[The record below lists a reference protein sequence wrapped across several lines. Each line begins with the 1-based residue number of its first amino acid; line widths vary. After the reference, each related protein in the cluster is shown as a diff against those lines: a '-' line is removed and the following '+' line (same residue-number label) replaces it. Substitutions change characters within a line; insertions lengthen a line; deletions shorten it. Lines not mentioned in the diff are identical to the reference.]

1 MISGTLFMNE
11 KILVIEDEPDIRKNL
26 EYNLIREGF
35 KVSSVGSLKEANETI
50 NNNNFSLILLDLMLP
65 DGSGLDLCKKI
76 KSNPETESI
85 PIIILT
91 AKDDEVD
98 KVVGFELGA
107 DDYVTKPFSVR
118 ELILR
123 VKAVLNRGSKKK
135 DVVEVERQF
144 GDLKIDVDS
153 HEVHVDNIPI
163 TLTALEFRLL
173 SELVDKRGRVQ
184 SRDQLL
190 SEVWGYNSEVT
201 TRTVD
206 THIKRLRE
214 KLGSMGKYVQ
224 TIRGVGYK
232 FSRTPD

>member
-1 MISGTLFMNE
+1 MN
-11 KILVIEDEPDIRKNL
+11 ILVIEDEPDIRKTL
-26 EYNLIREGF
+26 EYNISQEGHT
-35 KVSSVGSLKEANETI
+35 VLTAGSLHDAEKI
-50 NNNNFSLILLDLMLP
+50 LQSQSLSLILLDLMLP
-65 DGSGLDLCKKI
+65 DGSGLDFCRKLKTNSK
-76 KSNPETESI
+76 TESI
-85 PIIILT
+85 PVIILT

-123 VKAVLNRGSKKK
+123 IKAVLKRGEVKK
-135 DVVEVERQF
+135 DIVEVERQF
-144 GDLKIDVDS
+144 GDLKIDIDS
-153 HEVHVDNIPI
+153 HEVYVNEMQIN
-163 TLTALEFRLL
+163 LTALEFKLL
-173 SELVDKRGRVQ
+173 NQLVETRGRVQ

-190 SEVWGYNSEVT
+190 TEVWGYSAEVT

-206 THIKRLRE
+206 THIKRLRT

-232 FSRTPD
+232 FSRIPD

>member
-1 MISGTLFMNE
+1 MSVN
-11 KILVIEDEPDIRKNL
+11 ILVIEDEPDIRRNL
-26 EYNLIREGF
+26 EYNLGREGF
-35 KVSSVGSLKEANETI
+35 IASSVGSLVKANEKLKLKK
-50 NNNNFSLILLDLMLP
+50 FDLILLDLMLP
-65 DGSGLDLCKKI
+65 DGSGLDLCRKI
-76 KSNPETESI
+76 KSNSETEAT

-123 VKAVLNRGSKKK
+123 VKAILKRSDRKTKE
-135 DVVEVERQF
+135 VVEVERQF

-153 HEVHVDNIPI
+153 HEVHVDSQLIE
-163 TLTALEFRLL
+163 LTALEFRLL
-173 SELVDKRGRVQ
+173 KELVDKRGRVL

-190 SEVWGYNSEVT
+190 SDVWGYNAEVT

>member
-1 MISGTLFMNE
+1 MI
-11 KILVIEDEPDIRKNL
+11 
-26 EYNLIREGF
+26 
-35 KVSSVGSLKEANETI
+35 
-50 NNNNFSLILLDLMLP
+50 LDLMLP
-65 DGSGLDLCKKI
+65 DGSGLDLCRSI
-76 KSNPETESI
+76 KSDPLTESI

-98 KVVGFELGA
+98 RVVGFELGA

-123 VKAVLNRGSKKK
+123 VKAVLKRGQTKKEM
-135 DVVEVERQF
+135 VEVERQF
-144 GDLKIDVDS
+144 GDLKIDINS
-153 HEVHVDNIPI
+153 HEVFVDNMQIN
-163 TLTALEFRLL
+163 LTALEFKLL
-173 SELVDKRGRVQ
+173 NKLVETRGRVQ

-190 SEVWGYNSEVT
+190 EDVWGYSAEVT

-206 THIKRLRE
+206 THIKRLRN

-232 FSRTPD
+232 FSRQPD

>member
-1 MISGTLFMNE
+1 MSQ
-11 KILVIEDEPDIRKNL
+11 KILIIEDEPDIRKTL
-26 EYNLIREGF
+26 EYNITREGYEVISASSLSEGRQ
-35 KVSSVGSLKEANETI
+35 KLESVSFTL
-50 NNNNFSLILLDLMLP
+50 LLLDLMLP
-65 DGSGLDLCKKI
+65 DGSGLDLFRELKQD
-76 KSNPETESI
+76 KSLSSMPV
-85 PIIILT
+85 IILT

-123 VKAVLNRGSKKK
+123 VKAVLKRGERKS
-135 DVVEVERQF
+135 DNMEVQRQF
-144 GDLKIDVDS
+144 GELKIDVDS
-153 HEVHVDNIPI
+153 HEVFVNDERVN
-163 TLTALEFRLL
+163 LTALEFKLL
-173 SELVDKRGRVQ
+173 RQLVDRRGRVQ

-190 SEVWGYNSEVT
+190 SDVWGYSSDVT

-214 KLGSMGKYVQ
+214 KLGDMGKYIQ

-232 FSRTPD
+232 FTRTPE

>member
-1 MISGTLFMNE
+1 MN
-11 KILVIEDEPDIRKNL
+11 ILVIEDEPDIRKTL
-26 EYNLIREGF
+26 EYNISREGH
-35 KVSSVGSLKEANETI
+35 KVLTAGSLHDAEKI
-50 NNNNFSLILLDLMLP
+50 LQSQSLSLILLDLMLP
-65 DGSGLDLCKKI
+65 DGSGLDFCRKLKTNSK
-76 KSNPETESI
+76 TESI
-85 PIIILT
+85 PVIILT

-123 VKAVLNRGSKKK
+123 IKAVLKRGEVKK
-135 DVVEVERQF
+135 DIVEVERQF
-144 GDLKIDVDS
+144 GDLKIDIES
-153 HEVHVDNIPI
+153 HEVYVDEIQI
-163 TLTALEFRLL
+163 ELTALEFKLL
-173 SELVDKRGRVQ
+173 NQLVETRGRVQ

-190 SEVWGYNSEVT
+190 TEVWGYSAEVT

-206 THIKRLRE
+206 THIKRLRN

-232 FSRTPD
+232 FSRIPD

>member
-1 MISGTLFMNE
+1 MSH
-11 KILVIEDEPDIRKNL
+11 KILIIEDEPDIRKTL
-26 EYNLIREGF
+26 EYNISREGY
-35 KVSSVGSLKEANETI
+35 KVVCASSLSKGKEQI
-50 NNNNFSLILLDLMLP
+50 NSSDFSLILLDLMLP
-65 DGSGLDLCKKI
+65 DGSGLDLCREI
-76 KSNPETESI
+76 KSDKDKSST

-123 VKAVLNRGSKKK
+123 IKAVLKRGAEKKETL
-135 DVVEVERQF
+135 EVQRQF
-144 GDLKIDVDS
+144 GELTMDIDS
-153 HEVHVDNIPI
+153 HEVFVNNEQII
-163 TLTALEFRLL
+163 LTALEFRLL
-173 SELVDKRGRVQ
+173 RQLVDRRGRVQ

-190 SEVWGYNSEVT
+190 SDVWGYSAEVT

-214 KLGSMGKYVQ
+214 KLGTTGKYVQ

-232 FSRTPD
+232 FSRTPE

>member
-1 MISGTLFMNE
+1 MN
-11 KILVIEDEPDIRKNL
+11 ILVIEDEPDIRKTL
-26 EYNLIREGF
+26 EYNISREGH
-35 KVSSVGSLKEANETI
+35 KVLTAGSIHDAEKILQSQ
-50 NNNNFSLILLDLMLP
+50 SLSLVLLDLMLP
-65 DGSGLDLCKKI
+65 DGSGLDFCRKLKTNSK
-76 KSNPETESI
+76 TESI
-85 PIIILT
+85 PVIILT

-123 VKAVLNRGSKKK
+123 IKAVLKRGEVKK
-135 DVVEVERQF
+135 DIVEVERQF
-144 GDLKIDVDS
+144 GDLKIDIES
-153 HEVHVDNIPI
+153 HEVYVDEMQIE
-163 TLTALEFRLL
+163 LTALEFKLL
-173 SELVDKRGRVQ
+173 NQLVETRGRVQ

-190 SEVWGYNSEVT
+190 SEVWGYSAEVT

-206 THIKRLRE
+206 THIKRLRN

-232 FSRTPD
+232 FSRIPD

>member
-1 MISGTLFMNE
+1 MN
-11 KILVIEDEPDIRKNL
+11 ILVIEDEPDIRRNL
-26 EYNLIREGF
+26 EYNLSREGF
-35 KVSSVGSLKEANETI
+35 SVSGAASISEAKLILNSDFF
-50 NNNNFSLILLDLMLP
+50 NLILLDLMLP
-65 DGSGLDLCKKI
+65 DGSGLDLCKSI
-76 KSNPETESI
+76 KADAKTEST

-118 ELILR
+118 ELLLR
-123 VKAVLNRGSKKK
+123 IKAVLKRGEVKK
-135 DVVEVERQF
+135 DIVEVERQF
-144 GDLKIDVDS
+144 GDLKIDIES
-153 HEVHVDNIPI
+153 HEVYVDEMQIE
-163 TLTALEFRLL
+163 LTALEFKLL
-173 SELVDKRGRVQ
+173 NQLVETRGRVQ

-190 SEVWGYNSEVT
+190 SEVWGYSAEVT

-206 THIKRLRE
+206 THIKRLRN

-232 FSRTPD
+232 FSRIPD

>member
-1 MISGTLFMNE
+1 M
-11 KILVIEDEPDIRKNL
+11 KILIIEDEPDIRRNL
-26 EYNLIREGF
+26 EYNLSREGF
-35 KVSSVGSLKEANETI
+35 SISTAASISEANTLLAST
-50 NNNNFSLILLDLMLP
+50 NYNLILLDLMLP
-65 DGSGLDLCKKI
+65 DGSGLDLCKSI
-76 KSNPETESI
+76 KSNSDTESI

-123 VKAVLNRGSKKK
+123 VKAVLKRGSKKK
-135 DVVEVERQF
+135 EIVEVVRQF

-153 HEVHVDNIPI
+153 HEVHVDDTKIN
-163 TLTALEFRLL
+163 LTALEFRLL
-173 SELVDKRGRVQ
+173 RQLVDTRGRVQ

-190 SEVWGYNSEVT
+190 SDVWGYSAEVT

-206 THIKRLRE
+206 THVKRLRE
-214 KLGSMGKYVQ
+214 KLGPMGKYVH

-232 FSRTPD
+232 FARSPD

>member
-1 MISGTLFMNE
+1 MSQ
-11 KILVIEDEPDIRKNL
+11 KILIIEDEPDIRKTL
-26 EYNLIREGF
+26 EYNISREGYE
-35 KVSSVGSLKEANETI
+35 VISASSLSEARQNLESSS
-50 NNNNFSLILLDLMLP
+50 FSLLLLDLMLP
-65 DGSGLDLCKKI
+65 DGSGLDLFRELKQD
-76 KSNPETESI
+76 KSKSSI
-85 PIIILT
+85 PVIILT

-123 VKAVLNRGSKKK
+123 VKAVLKRGVSKS
-135 DVVEVERQF
+135 DNVEVQRQF
-144 GDLKIDVDS
+144 GELKIDVDS
-153 HEVHVDNIPI
+153 HEVFVNDEQIS
-163 TLTALEFRLL
+163 LTALEFKLL
-173 SELVDKRGRVQ
+173 RQLVDRRGRVQ

-190 SEVWGYNSEVT
+190 SDVWGYSSDVT

-214 KLGSMGKYVQ
+214 KLGDMGKYVQ

-232 FSRTPD
+232 FTRTPE

>member
-1 MISGTLFMNE
+1 MNVN
-11 KILVIEDEPDIRKNL
+11 ILVIEDEPDIRRNL
-26 EYNLIREGF
+26 EYNLGREGF
-35 KVSSVGSLKEANETI
+35 KASSVGSLDEANEKLKSKK
-50 NNNNFSLILLDLMLP
+50 FDLILLDLMLP

-76 KSNPETESI
+76 KSNSETEAT

-123 VKAVLNRGSKKK
+123 VKAILKRSDTKTKE
-135 DVVEVERQF
+135 VVEVERQF

-153 HEVHVDNIPI
+153 HEVRVDSQLIE
-163 TLTALEFRLL
+163 LTALEFRLL
-173 SELVDKRGRVQ
+173 KELVEKRGRVQ

-190 SEVWGYNSEVT
+190 SEVWGYNAEVT

>member
-1 MISGTLFMNE
+1 MSV
-11 KILVIEDEPDIRKNL
+11 KILIIEDEPDIRRNL
-26 EYNLIREGF
+26 EYNLGREGF
-35 KVSSVGSLKEANETI
+35 SASSVGSLDEANEKLKSKK
-50 NNNNFSLILLDLMLP
+50 FDLILLDLMLP

-76 KSNPETESI
+76 KSNSETEAT

-123 VKAVLNRGSKKK
+123 IKAILKRSDTKTKE
-135 DVVEVERQF
+135 VVEVERQF

-153 HEVHVDNIPI
+153 HEVHVDSKLIE
-163 TLTALEFRLL
+163 LTALEFRLL
-173 SELVDKRGRVQ
+173 KELVDKRGRVQ

-190 SEVWGYNSEVT
+190 SEVWGYNAEVT

>member
-1 MISGTLFMNE
+1 MN
-11 KILVIEDEPDIRKNL
+11 ILVIEDEPDIRKTL
-26 EYNLIREGF
+26 EYNISREGH
-35 KVSSVGSLKEANETI
+35 KVLTAGSIHDAEKILQSQ
-50 NNNNFSLILLDLMLP
+50 SLSLVLIDLMLP
-65 DGSGLDLCKKI
+65 DGSGLDFCRKLKTNSK
-76 KSNPETESI
+76 TESI
-85 PIIILT
+85 PVIILT

-123 VKAVLNRGSKKK
+123 IKAVLKRGEVKK
-135 DVVEVERQF
+135 DIVEVERQF
-144 GDLKIDVDS
+144 GDLKIDIDS
-153 HEVHVDNIPI
+153 HEVYVNEMQIN
-163 TLTALEFRLL
+163 LTALEFKLL
-173 SELVDKRGRVQ
+173 NQLVETRGRVQ

-190 SEVWGYNSEVT
+190 TEVWGYSAEVT

-206 THIKRLRE
+206 THIKRLRN

-232 FSRTPD
+232 FSRIPD

>member
-1 MISGTLFMNE
+1 
-11 KILVIEDEPDIRKNL
+11 
-26 EYNLIREGF
+26 
-35 KVSSVGSLKEANETI
+35 
-50 NNNNFSLILLDLMLP
+50 MLP
-65 DGSGLDLCKKI
+65 DGSGLDLCRELKADPKK
-76 KSNPETESI
+76 NLT

-123 VKAVLNRGSKKK
+123 VKAVLKRGNVKSENL
-135 DVVEVERQF
+135 EVQRQF
-144 GDLKIDVDS
+144 GDLVIDVDS
-153 HEVHVDNIPI
+153 HEVFVNNDPVI
-163 TLTALEFRLL
+163 LTALEFKLL
-173 SELVDKRGRVQ
+173 RQLVDRRGRVQ

-190 SEVWGYNSEVT
+190 SDVWGYSADVT

-214 KLGSMGKYVQ
+214 KLGAMGKYVQ

-232 FSRTPD
+232 FSRIPE

>member
-1 MISGTLFMNE
+1 MNL
-11 KILVIEDEPDIRKNL
+11 KILVIEDEPDIRRNL
-26 EYNLIREGF
+26 EYNLGREGF
-35 KVSSVGSLKEANETI
+35 NASSVGSLDEANEKLKSKK
-50 NNNNFSLILLDLMLP
+50 FDLILLDLMLP

-76 KSNPETESI
+76 KSNSETEAT

-123 VKAVLNRGSKKK
+123 VKAILKRSDRKIKE
-135 DVVEVERQF
+135 VVEVERQF
-144 GDLKIDVDS
+144 GDLKIDVES
-153 HEVHVDNIPI
+153 HEVHVDSQLIE
-163 TLTALEFRLL
+163 LTALEFRLL
-173 SELVDKRGRVQ
+173 KELVDKRGRVQ

-190 SEVWGYNSEVT
+190 SEVWGYNAEVT

>member
-1 MISGTLFMNE
+1 MSH
-11 KILVIEDEPDIRKNL
+11 KILIIEDEPDIRKTL
-26 EYNLIREGF
+26 EYNISREGY
-35 KVSSVGSLKEANETI
+35 KVVCASSLSKGKEQI
-50 NNNNFSLILLDLMLP
+50 NSSDFSLILLDLMLP
-65 DGSGLDLCKKI
+65 DGSGLDLCREI
-76 KSNPETESI
+76 KSDKDKSST

-123 VKAVLNRGSKKK
+123 IKAVLKRGTEKKETL
-135 DVVEVERQF
+135 EVQRQF
-144 GDLKIDVDS
+144 GELTMDIDS
-153 HEVHVDNIPI
+153 HEVFVNNEQII
-163 TLTALEFRLL
+163 LTALEFRLL
-173 SELVDKRGRVQ
+173 RQLVDRRGRVQ

-190 SEVWGYNSEVT
+190 SDVWGYSSEVT

-214 KLGSMGKYVQ
+214 KLGTMGKYVQ

-232 FSRTPD
+232 FSRTPE

>member
-1 MISGTLFMNE
+1 MSQ
-11 KILVIEDEPDIRKNL
+11 KILIIEDEPDIRKTL
-26 EYNLIREGF
+26 EYNISREGYE
-35 KVSSVGSLKEANETI
+35 VISASSLSEGREKLESASFTL
-50 NNNNFSLILLDLMLP
+50 LLLDLMLP
-65 DGSGLDLCKKI
+65 DGSGLDLCRELKQD
-76 KSNPETESI
+76 KSLSSMPV
-85 PIIILT
+85 IILT

-123 VKAVLNRGSKKK
+123 VKAVLKRGERKS
-135 DVVEVERQF
+135 DNMEVQRQF
-144 GDLKIDVDS
+144 GELKIDVDS
-153 HEVHVDNIPI
+153 HEVFVNDEQVS
-163 TLTALEFRLL
+163 LTALEFKLL
-173 SELVDKRGRVQ
+173 RQLVDRRGRVQ

-190 SEVWGYNSEVT
+190 SDVWGYSSDVT

-214 KLGSMGKYVQ
+214 KLGDMGKYVQ

-232 FSRTPD
+232 FTRTSE

>member
-1 MISGTLFMNE
+1 MNVN
-11 KILVIEDEPDIRKNL
+11 ILVIEDEPDIRRNL
-26 EYNLIREGF
+26 EYNLGREGF
-35 KVSSVGSLKEANETI
+35 KASSVGSLDEANEKLKSKK
-50 NNNNFSLILLDLMLP
+50 FDLILLDLMLP

-76 KSNPETESI
+76 KSNLKTEAT

-123 VKAVLNRGSKKK
+123 VKAILKRSDTKTKE
-135 DVVEVERQF
+135 VVEVERQF

-153 HEVHVDNIPI
+153 HEVHVDSQLIE
-163 TLTALEFRLL
+163 LTALEFRLL
-173 SELVDKRGRVQ
+173 KELVDKRGRVQ

-190 SEVWGYNSEVT
+190 SEVWGYNAEVT

>member
-1 MISGTLFMNE
+1 MNVN
-11 KILVIEDEPDIRKNL
+11 ILVIEDEPDIRRNL
-26 EYNLIREGF
+26 EYNLGREGF
-35 KVSSVGSLKEANETI
+35 KASSVGSLDEANEKLKSKK
-50 NNNNFSLILLDLMLP
+50 FDLILLDLMLP

-76 KSNPETESI
+76 KSNSETETT

-123 VKAVLNRGSKKK
+123 VKAILKRSDTKTKE
-135 DVVEVERQF
+135 VVEVERQF

-153 HEVHVDNIPI
+153 HEVHVDSQLIE
-163 TLTALEFRLL
+163 LTALEFRLL
-173 SELVDKRGRVQ
+173 KELVDKRGRVQ

-190 SEVWGYNSEVT
+190 SEVWGYNAEVT

-214 KLGSMGKYVQ
+214 KLGSMGK
-224 TIRGVGYK
+224 
-232 FSRTPD
+232 

>member
-1 MISGTLFMNE
+1 MSV
-11 KILVIEDEPDIRKNL
+11 KILIIEDEPDIRRNL
-26 EYNLIREGF
+26 EYNLGREGF
-35 KVSSVGSLKEANETI
+35 NASSVGSLDEANEKLKSKK
-50 NNNNFSLILLDLMLP
+50 FDLILLDLMLP

-76 KSNPETESI
+76 KSNSETEAT

-123 VKAVLNRGSKKK
+123 IKAILKRSDTKTKE
-135 DVVEVERQF
+135 VVEVERQF

-153 HEVHVDNIPI
+153 HEVHVDSKLIE
-163 TLTALEFRLL
+163 LTALEFRLL
-173 SELVDKRGRVQ
+173 KELVDKRGRVQ

-190 SEVWGYNSEVT
+190 SEVWGYNAEVT

>member
-1 MISGTLFMNE
+1 MKN
-11 KILVIEDEPDIRKNL
+11 KILVIEDEPDIRTTL
-26 EYNLIREGF
+26 EYNLRKDNFDVI
-35 KVSSVGSLKEANETI
+35 SVGSLGEARTAMNSSS
-50 NNNNFSLILLDLMLP
+50 FSMILLDLMLP
-65 DGSGLDLCKKI
+65 DGSGLDLCREI
-76 KSNPETESI
+76 KGNKELSST

-123 VKAVLNRGSKKK
+123 IKAVLKRGVAPKAEL
-135 DVVEVERQF
+135 VEVERQF
-144 GDLKIDVDS
+144 GDLTIDVDS
-153 HEVHVDNIPI
+153 HEVFVNSVQV

-173 SELVDKRGRVQ
+173 KQLVDRRGRVQ

-190 SEVWGYNSEVT
+190 SDVWGYSSDVT

-214 KLGSMGKYVQ
+214 KLGTMGKYIQ

-232 FSRTPD
+232 FSRKPE

>member
-1 MISGTLFMNE
+1 MSQ
-11 KILVIEDEPDIRKNL
+11 KILIIEDEPDIRKTL
-26 EYNLIREGF
+26 EYNISREGYEV
-35 KVSSVGSLKEANETI
+35 VSASSLSEGRQKLESASFT
-50 NNNNFSLILLDLMLP
+50 LLLLDLMLP
-65 DGSGLDLCKKI
+65 DGSGLDLCRELKQD
-76 KSNPETESI
+76 KSLSAMPV
-85 PIIILT
+85 IILT

-123 VKAVLNRGSKKK
+123 VKAVLKRGARQS
-135 DVVEVERQF
+135 DNMEVQRQF
-144 GDLKIDVDS
+144 GQLTIDVDS
-153 HEVHVDNIPI
+153 HEVFVNDELVS
-163 TLTALEFRLL
+163 LTALEFKLL
-173 SELVDKRGRVQ
+173 RQLVDRRGRVQ

-190 SEVWGYNSEVT
+190 SDVWGYSSDVT

-214 KLGSMGKYVQ
+214 KLGDMGKYVQ

-232 FSRTPD
+232 FTRTPE